1 MARLA
6 TVSLRDHVSHELLV
20 DVVRLMCREPLGF
33 VQGPEIPPE
42 DADVEPF
49 LDWDATRGHGAGFF
63 CGDAHE
69 CRSRRIDLRGPT
81 DLDPGPLPM
90 EEAPEDVPARLLLF
104 RVASDATGGGRRP

>member
-6 TVSLRDHVSHELLV
+6 TASLRDHVSHELLV
-20 DVVRLMCREPLGF
+20 DVVRLMAGQPLPF
-33 VQGPEIPPE
+33 VEGPEVIGA

-49 LDWDATRGHGAGFF
+49 LDWDANRGHGAGFF

-90 EEAPEDVPARLLLF
+90 EEAPDVPA
-104 RVASDATGGGRRP
+104 DAHHLSF